1 VESIQVGG
9 QHFMH
14 REVRL
19 FSGLKQPS
27 IFFYQLNEM
36 EALKGF
42 KKRVSF
48 LFLLS
53 IVIFG
58 LISSFGIGMD
68 PLSKEMTKL
77 SPTVFE
83 LEKFLFFLGRLIA
96 GMLYAA
102 IILFFSSLI
111 FWTISNEG
119 EYRKLVITQGL
130 VLIILLLEKLTYIPL
145 SLFFSLEWHSS
156 PLSLGVITQYI
167 TSKSYVIYLMGSFS
181 LFKVWVFY
189 IQYKGIKQLTNQK
202 NWIIWLV
209 ILLTNLF
216 LWSLNAL
223 LAFLNISTLI

>member
-1 VESIQVGG
+1 
-9 QHFMH
+9 MH

-19 FSGLKQPS
+19 FRGLKQPS

-36 EALKGF
+36 EALKGY

-68 PLSKEMTKL
+68 PLSKDMTKL
-77 SPTVFE
+77 SPIVFE
-83 LEKFLFFLGRLIA
+83 LEKFLFFLGRLLA
-96 GMLYAA
+96 GMIYAA

-145 SLFFSLEWHSS
+145 SLFFSLEWYSS
-156 PLSLGVITQYI
+156 PLSLGVITQYL

-189 IQYKGIKQLTNQK
+189 IQYKGIKQLTHQK

>member
-1 VESIQVGG
+1 
-9 QHFMH
+9 MH

-19 FSGLKQPS
+19 FRGLKHPS
-27 IFFYQLNEM
+27 TFFYQLNEM
-36 EALKGF
+36 EALNGY

-53 IVIFG
+53 IIIFG

-68 PLSKEMTKL
+68 PLSKELTKL
-77 SPTVFE
+77 SPTAFE
-83 LEKFLFFLGRLIA
+83 LEKFSFFLGRLIA
-96 GMLYAA
+96 GLLYAA
-102 IILFFSSLI
+102 IMLFFSSLI

-145 SLFFSLEWHSS
+145 SLFLSLEWYSS
-156 PLSLGVITQYI
+156 PLSLGVLAQYI

-181 LFKVWVFY
+181 LFKIWVFY
-189 IQYKGIKQLTNQK
+189 IQYKGIKRLTNQK
-202 NWIIWLV
+202 NWIIWLA
-209 ILLTNLF
+209 ILLTNIF
-216 LWSLNAL
+216 LWALNAL

>member
-1 VESIQVGG
+1 
-9 QHFMH
+9 MH

-19 FSGLKQPS
+19 TRGLKHPS
-27 IFFYQLNEM
+27 TFFYQLNEM
-36 EALKGF
+36 EELTGY

-48 LFLLS
+48 LFILS
-53 IVIFG
+53 IVTFG

-68 PLSKEMTKL
+68 PLSNEMTKL
-77 SPTVFE
+77 SPTEFE
-83 LEKFLFFLGRLIA
+83 MEKFLFFLGRLLA

-130 VLIILLLEKLTYIPL
+130 VLIILLVEKATYIPL
-145 SLFFSLEWHSS
+145 SLFFSIEWYSS
-156 PLSLGVITQYI
+156 PLSLGVITQYL
-167 TSKSYVIYLMGSFS
+167 TSESYIVYLMGSFS

-216 LWSLNAL
+216 FWSLNAL

>member
-1 VESIQVGG
+1 
-9 QHFMH
+9 MH

-19 FSGLKQPS
+19 FRGITHPS
-27 IFFYQLNEM
+27 TFFYQLKEM
-36 EALKGF
+36 EVIKGYR
-42 KKRVSF
+42 KRVFF

-53 IVIFG
+53 IIVFG

-77 SPTVFE
+77 SPTTYE
-83 LEKFLFFLGRLIA
+83 LEKFLFFLGRLLA
-96 GMLYAA
+96 GLLYAA
-102 IILFFSSLI
+102 IVLFFSSLI
-111 FWTISNEG
+111 FWTISDEG
-119 EYRKLVITQGL
+119 EYRKLVITQGI
-130 VLIILLLEKLTYIPL
+130 VLMILLVEKLTYIPL
-145 SLFFSLEWHSS
+145 SLFLSLDWYSS

-167 TSKSYVIYLMGSFS
+167 TSKTYVIYLMGSFS

-216 LWSLNAL
+216 FWSLNAL

>member
-1 VESIQVGG
+1 
-9 QHFMH
+9 M
-14 REVRL
+14 
-19 FSGLKQPS
+19 
-27 IFFYQLNEM
+27 
-36 EALKGF
+36 
-42 KKRVSF
+42 
-48 LFLLS
+48 
-53 IVIFG
+53 
-58 LISSFGIGMD
+58 
-68 PLSKEMTKL
+68 SKDITKL

-83 LEKFLFFLGRLIA
+83 LEKFLFFLGSLLA

-119 EYRKLVITQGL
+119 EYRKLIITQGL

-145 SLFFSLEWHSS
+145 SLFFSLEWYSS

-189 IQYKGIKQLTNQK
+189 IQYKGVKQLTNQK
-202 NWIIWLV
+202 NWIIWLA

-216 LWSLNAL
+216 FWSLNAL